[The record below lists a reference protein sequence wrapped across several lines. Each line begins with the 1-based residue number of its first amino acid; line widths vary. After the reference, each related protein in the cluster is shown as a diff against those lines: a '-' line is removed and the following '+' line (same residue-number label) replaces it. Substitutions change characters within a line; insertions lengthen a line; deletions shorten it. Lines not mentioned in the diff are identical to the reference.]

1 MRALPLERR
10 RREREI
16 TLVGYCDFNKMLQY
30 RLDMETAL
38 VLASAVHIQAP
49 DSASAEGGGNCVVT
63 VEHMQ
68 KMSDKHAKALSLSM
82 DLEWKSVLTPIFFN
96 THKRSSSEEEYWT
109 PESAKKL
116 RRLVYEPTSP
126 ARAT

>member
-38 VLASAVHIQAP
+38 VLASAVQIQAP

-68 KMSDKHAKALSLSM
+68 KISDKHAAALSVSM
-82 DLEWKSVLTPIFFN
+82 ALEWKSVLTPLFFES
-96 THKRSSSEEEYWT
+96 HKFGVQVLCVLGIDGVL
-109 PESAKKL
+109 A
-116 RRLVYEPTSP
+116 
-126 ARAT
+126 